1 MNDKPIFVK
10 TVKGVKEMKSNRKFV
25 ARSLG
30 SDQAGYTQVV
40 GGLIALLVVIG
51 VGAMIFF
58 QITDAF
64 EGTSDSA
71 NESMDGVQDMGDTI
85 FGLLPI
91 IALVVVAAIIIAVVV
106 GMGGGGTR
114 RF

>member
-1 MNDKPIFVK
+1 MTKPFSMK
-10 TVKGVKEMKSNRKFV
+10 ANQKFKGLKEDR
-25 ARSLG
+25 
-30 SDQAGYTQVV
+30 DGYTQVV

-58 QITDAF
+58 QITDSFA
-64 EGTSDSA
+64 GTS
-71 NESMDGVQDMGDTI
+71 NESNEAMEGVQDMGETI

-91 IALVVVAAIIIAVVV
+91 IALVIVASIIIAVVV
-106 GMGGGGTR
+106 GMGGDVTR

>member
-1 MNDKPIFVK
+1 MKANQKF
-10 TVKGVKEMKSNRKFV
+10 KGLKEDR
-25 ARSLG
+25 
-30 SDQAGYTQVV
+30 DGYTQVV

-58 QITDAF
+58 QITDSFA
-64 EGTSDSA
+64 GTSDSA
-71 NESMDGVQDMGDTI
+71 NESMEGVQDMGETI

-91 IALVVVAAIIIAVVV
+91 IALVIVASIIIAVVV
-106 GMGGGGTR
+106 GMGGDGTR